1 MRRFIQILHSSTEHY
16 LVIKDKLATIEQDN
30 DFQSEKLYARTARQT
45 YLITYSQAYLT
56 KVRSRKD
63 FGRLVK
69 TAFNRGS
76 GKIKVLHWACC
87 LEDRQDHG
95 KHYHL
100 SLKLSGVKRWK
111 QVKDEIM
118 KSHNIVLNFSDRYEN
133 YHSVYKYNCKIDI
146 QVCLSK

>member
-1 MRRFIQILHSSTEHY
+1 MG
-16 LVIKDKLATIEQDN
+16 QDN
-30 DFQSEKLYARTARQT
+30 YFQSEKLHARTARQT
-45 YLITYSQAYLT
+45 YLITYSQADLT
-56 KVRSRKD
+56 KVPSRKD

-118 KSHNIVLNFSDRYEN
+118 KSHNIVLNFSDRHEN